1 MKKRITSLLLT
12 LVMLLSLVPALGVTA
27 SAAEEGDW
35 TEVGTYEELY
45 DAFRTG
51 KSKIRLKNSIDT
63 RYINGGVGVT
73 TETQLKVSRDENIT
87 LDLNG
92 MTLRMHSEHAKVS
105 YLISVQSDGSL
116 TIQSGNGQGKLY
128 LSIGQ
133 LGSCSSIVVSNGGDL
148 TVDNVAIYGSD
159 NYRNKTLIES
169 SGGNVTIRNSEIS
182 MPKKPGGTSYQSYD
196 VFCLNAE
203 FTEENGQ
210 VTVDNSV
217 LTGQAKF
224 QFSMDFSTFQK
235 RITLTDITMDGD
247 IEMYKWRAND
257 VSKTRAQYLPMQINS
272 GIFKGRIYLNCN
284 DLSFTGYDKDYEK
297 SRDAFEKFA
306 GEAMKNLVGLNS
318 VVVTEGRDA
327 VKVVTVANI
336 AEIYDW
342 VGVPYTGS
350 YVDWPTVTH
359 PTIGPMQ
366 VFPMDQFMQSV
377 TLDGKSID
385 WGKNWYVGVQNLDNG
400 KDHNLTFTW
409 DPLPEALTKA
419 GVTYDAYLKYQKPGS
434 SEWYHQACRPG
445 NDYITFNLP
454 KDYPAGFYGFD
465 LILNLK
471 DKEGNLLGASFNE
484 HIVRILLKDAPEEP
498 VVTELNAALVK
509 LSGVVTPGAS
519 APTVAE
525 VSSGC
530 TVESISW
537 FTDKE
542 CTTPADTFVEGTSY
556 YVKIV
561 LRAAANYKFANTATA
576 VAYCDDPNDNYEY
589 RASNIVSEDGS
600 TLTFVMKGTAI
611 APFRWESVD
620 PADASYTIGDSA
632 LTFRAKATGGDTE
645 TSITYKLVA
654 EKDGAQTVMASGTAS
669 DGFSARVRFTETGS
683 YRCWFEAKRGDVT
696 ITSDPFTVTVNA
708 PGLNLTNQSGDFT
721 IIEGEHA
728 RLFVIVKSSAG
739 GVDYQWQV
747 KEGGSWTDLPSET
760 RYDCRIE
767 PTDHGTKVYRCRI
780 TSTFGTV
787 MYSRE
792 MTVTALEDTTE
803 GRTPFVLLPGINGDT
818 PDPEKL
824 WPEKVLSGA
833 EWYFLEAGYHVTAGE
848 EFTGTATF
856 STLPE
861 GYAVY
866 NPDNKVYRDED
877 GNALTPVLGTVTYEW
892 RGTKKNYW
900 EAESGDFTD
909 LGTDEAA
916 TFTIPDNVDTY
927 YVELKVTNTIGEG
940 STEEHNTSRLVI
952 TFHVDPAHA
961 HTYAYA
967 QLNDIQHTKYCVNCS
982 FSTTENHKMESG
994 TCTLCGYAP
1003 AQDCSITVN
1012 GGTASQAS
1020 AVPGTT
1026 ITLTPNAAPADQEF
1040 DKWVGNVTVAAD
1052 NTFTMPSH
1060 NVTVSA
1066 TYKAVT
1072 CAHTYS
1078 HWTYMDPGGHYQT
1091 CALCGDFNYEN
1102 HTFGSWAQVDE
1113 NTHSRTCSRC
1123 KESGASAN
1131 YTETANH
1138 NWKWVVDMAPT
1149 LTQEGKQHEVCTD
1162 CSATR
1167 SLNTPIPKLESIQVQ
1182 NLTVL
1187 TPVKGEAPV
1196 MAGTTDAAYYVAATE
1211 WLDQEGNLVGDTF
1224 QPNTVYSAKITLEAM
1239 GGGVFSANST
1249 YNAIGGKNPVVSP
1262 TLTGDASAET
1272 VDLIYTFD
1280 KTGSDSSSGGG
1291 STGGGGG
1298 GVTTYSITVKDAKNG
1313 DVTASHKSAAKGTT
1327 VTLTVK
1333 PDKGYELDTLTVL
1346 DSKNQTVKL
1355 TPKDGKFTFPMP
1367 ASAVTVKAG
1376 FKAEAPVI
1384 DHPFTDVPE
1393 GSYYED
1399 AVIWAVDKGITGG
1412 TSATTFSPNGIC
1424 TRAQAVTFL
1433 WRAAGSPEPKT
1444 STMPFTDVKAD
1455 SYYHDAVLWAVEQ
1468 GITAGTSA
1476 TTFAPDL
1483 NCSRAQIV
1491 TFLYR
1496 AAGSPAVSGS
1506 PAFSDVAPDAYY
1518 AKAVKWAQANGITSG
1533 IGGGLFGSNDNCTR
1547 AQIVTFIWRAL
1558 AE

>member
-12 LVMLLSLVPALGVTA
+12 LAMLLSLVPALGVTA

-35 TEVGTYEELY
+35 TEVGTYDELSE
-45 DAFRTG
+45 AFRTG

-63 RYINGGVGVT
+63 RYINDGVGVT
-73 TETQLKVSRDENIT
+73 TETQLKVSGDENIT

-92 MTLRMHSEHAKVS
+92 MTLRMHSEHAKVF
-105 YLISVQSDGSL
+105 YLILVQSGGFL

-128 LSIGQ
+128 LSIDQ

-169 SGGNVTIRNSEIS
+169 KLGNVTIQNSELF
-182 MPKKPGGTSYQSYD
+182 MDKRQDYTYTGHY
-196 VFCLNAE
+196 CLHAKLGNE
-203 FTEENGQ
+203 G
-210 VTVDNSV
+210 NSGRV
-217 LTGQAKF
+217 IVNNSKLSGVVGLDFGAVSFSQF
-224 QFSMDFSTFQK
+224 QE
-235 RITLTDITMDGD
+235 RVTLTDVTMNAELF
-247 IEMYKWRAND
+247 IEGWSPTSFF
-257 VSKTRAQYLPMQINS
+257 SKDQTCFLPMRINS
-272 GIFKGRIYLNCN
+272 GTFNKIHL
-284 DLSFTGYDKDYEK
+284 DYCASYSGHLTSEADENIK
-297 SRDAFEKFA
+297 TFDEFA
-306 GEAMKNLVGLNS
+306 GEAMAYLFAPNG
-318 VVVTEGRDA
+318 VVLADNKVLTANASDMSQLYWWDHFSHSDEPQWAGGNITEPVISSMR
-327 VKVVTVANI
+327 V
-336 AEIYDW
+336 YS
-342 VGVPYTGS
+342 P
-350 YVDWPTVTH
+350 
-359 PTIGPMQ
+359 
-366 VFPMDQFMQSV
+366 DQFMKEV

-385 WGKNWYVGVQNLDNG
+385 WGKNWYVGVHYLDNG
-400 KDHNLTFTW
+400 EDHNLTFTW
-409 DPLPEALTKA
+409 DPLPEELTKA

-434 SEWYHQACRPG
+434 SEWYYQACRTG

-454 KDYPAGFYGFD
+454 KDYSAGFYGFD

-542 CTTPADTFVEGTSY
+542 CTIPAGTFVEGTSY

-576 VAYCDDPNDNYEY
+576 VAYCDDPNDNYGY
-589 RASNIVSEDGS
+589 RASNIVSPDGS
-600 TLTFVMKGTAI
+600 KLTFVMEGTAI

-620 PADASYTIGDSA
+620 TDDASYTIGDSA
-632 LTFRAKATGGDTE
+632 LTFCANATGGDTE

-654 EKDGAQTVMASGTAS
+654 EKDSAQTVMASGTAS

-696 ITSDPFTVTVNA
+696 ITSTPFTVTVNA

-747 KEGGSWTDLPSET
+747 KEGDSWTDLLGET
-760 RYDCRIE
+760 RYDCRIV
-767 PTDHGTKVYRCRI
+767 PTDPGTKVYRCQI

-787 MYSRE
+787 MHSRE

-803 GRTPFVLLPGINGDT
+803 GLTPFVPLAGINGDA
-818 PDPEKL
+818 PDPEEL
-824 WPEKVLSGA
+824 WPDKVLSGA
-833 EWYFLEAGYHVTAGE
+833 EWYFLESEYHVTAGE
-848 EFTGTATF
+848 TFTGTATF
-856 STLPE
+856 STIPM
-861 GYAVY
+861 GYAVGSHKLY
-866 NPDNKVYRDED
+866 HED
-877 GNALTPVLGTVTYEW
+877 DVPLTPVLGTVTYEW
-892 RGTKKNYW
+892 RGTKNNYW
-900 EAESGDFTD
+900 EATSGDFTS
-909 LGTDEAA
+909 LGTNEAA
-916 TFTIPDNVDTY
+916 TFTIPNGVDTY

-940 STEEHNTSRLVI
+940 STEKHNTSNLVI
-952 TFHVDPAHA
+952 TFHVDPPHA

-967 QLNDIQHTKYCVNCS
+967 QLNDTQHTKYCVDCS
-982 FSTTENHKMESG
+982 FSTTENHTMESG

-1003 AQDCSITVN
+1003 AQTYPITVN
-1012 GGTASQAS
+1012 GGTAIPDS

-1026 ITLTPNAAPADQEF
+1026 ITLTPNPAPAGQEF
-1040 DKWVGNVTVAAD
+1040 DKWAGNVTVTGS
-1052 NTFTMPSH
+1052 TFTMPGYH
-1060 NVTVSA
+1060 VTVSA
-1066 TYKAVT
+1066 TYKAET

-1091 CALCGDFNYEN
+1091 CDLCGDLNYED
-1102 HTFGSWAQVDE
+1102 HTFTDWTDNNDG
-1113 NTHSRTCSRC
+1113 THSRTCPKC

-1138 NWKWVVDMAPT
+1138 NWKWVVDTEPT
-1149 LTQEGKQHEVCTD
+1149 LTQEGKQHEECAD

-1167 SLNTPIPKLESIQVQ
+1167 SLNTAIPKLESIQVQ

-1196 MAGTTDAAYYVAATE
+1196 MAGTTDAACYVAATE
-1211 WLDQEGNLVGDTF
+1211 WLDQSGNPVVDTF

-1239 GGGVFSANST
+1239 GGGVFSASST

-1262 TLTGDASAET
+1262 TLTGDASADT
-1272 VDLIYTFD
+1272 VVLIYTFD
-1280 KTGSDSSSGGG
+1280 KTGSDSSTG
-1291 STGGGGG
+1291 GGGGG
-1298 GVTTYSITVKDAKNG
+1298 GVTTYAITVKDAKNG

-1333 PDKGYELDTLTVL
+1333 PDKGYVLDTLTVL

-1355 TPKDGKFTFPMP
+1355 TPKDGKFTFTMP

-1393 GSYYED
+1393 GSWYED

-1412 TSATTFSPNGIC
+1412 TSATTFSPDGIC

-1533 IGGGLFGSNDNCTR
+1533 IGGGLFGSDNDCTR
-1547 AQIVTFIWRAL
+1547 AQIVTFIYRYM
-1558 AE
+1558 EK